1 LKNYFLA
8 FGFASGVLPVWRK
21 LPVAVAFCLMFC
33 GLQARAQMRP
43 SSGDLPLAP
52 PFQLTYEIEDGKTKK
67 IVAVGAMN
75 PKETQDNIEIESLWT
90 KRGAR
95 HFWTTR
101 FKNSG
106 DVQRWLTLRWK
117 ARVQLSGER
126 AYWPGRGEPK
136 RAAELDAGGK
146 TDAQLN
152 TLPLQVAFDDQR
164 GLALALDPMEIFSD
178 WSVEWKTL
186 DADSG
191 VMTLEIPL
199 VLDAGQSDE
208 IVLEIFDFAPRH
220 GHLDA
225 VQKYYDAH
233 PEAFWPRDNID
244 PRISGGG
251 ATYVVWNQNEPEL
264 ARRFNGDWE
273 WVYAP
278 FKRTGDIYGREEFW
292 NYTPARPITDKTR
305 NLSREEFHK
314 ARRERLERGL
324 RADTAMLFYTPAF
337 IYAEEQLALEKYPGA
352 IIRKPDGK
360 YSGYFSTPWVTGHDN
375 EVLMYPWGND
385 FSRQS
390 QRDAKQLVEDNLNIQ
405 GFAYDV
411 VTGSHRHRGAGLNE
425 SPRRAFDA
433 NGVYVD
439 IAVGTALM
447 MDFTREL
454 ERDGK
459 KMANVS
465 NLSGLMRSYEAARS
479 DAAMYERPPY
489 LNLDFLKAHR
499 LSLGHK
505 PLAWW
510 DDWGLSEML
519 RWEEMSGE
527 EIRQAYL
534 GARDYVLLSS
544 LAYGGAPT
552 YRLAVGTPKLIR
564 WLKPIRRI
572 LRAGWEPV
580 PGVLPTPDTLWP
592 ARYGR
597 GLGAYV
603 TIGNQSR
610 ENFKGQIQIENDV
623 LGSDNYL
630 FAAHDGRALRQSVS
644 GRITTIDVEIA
655 AHEPLVLQAV
665 ARLAPNARGAAT
677 LSWQSDGAH
686 GTVKIEGALSPLG
699 VLPPH
704 GEDASAKVVR
714 NKNVWSWSSPIF
726 ASDFQKLR
734 AFPFFDDKGAS
745 ATIVLPK
752 NAAPDEEWAAMRLQE
767 YFNFWGRKG
776 LTPARKI
783 EIPIVRGEASQTGNL
798 IVIGGENK
806 NGAPVKLEGTR
817 LTVSGKTPA
826 QTRAA
831 TLALLDALDEK
842 YFYVGQFPTSGE
854 DAKGESAALKK
865 AGISGGI
872 LD

>member
-1 LKNYFLA
+1 ML
-8 FGFASGVLPVWRK
+8 
-21 LPVAVAFCLMFC
+21 C
-33 GLQARAQMRP
+33 GSQAHAQTRF
-43 SSGDLPLAP
+43 SSSDLPFAP
-52 PFQLTYEIEDGKTKK
+52 PFYLSYEIEDGKTKK
-67 IVAVGAMN
+67 IVAAGAMN
-75 PKETQDNIEIESLWT
+75 PKETQDDIEIESLW
-90 KRGAR
+90 KKSGA
-95 HFWTTR
+95 HSLWTMR

-106 DVQRWLTLRWK
+106 AAQRWLTLRWR
-117 ARVQLSGER
+117 AHVQLSDNR
-126 AYWPGRGEPK
+126 AYWPGQGEPK
-136 RAAELDAGGK
+136 RGAELDAGGA

-152 TLPLQVAFDDQR
+152 TLPLFLAFDDRR

-178 WSVEWKTL
+178 WSVSWKTL
-186 DADSG
+186 DAKNG
-191 VMTLEIPL
+191 EMTLEIPL
-199 VLDAGQSDE
+199 VLDAGQSDAIAIE
-208 IVLEIFDFAPRH
+208 VFDFAPRH

-233 PEAFWPRDNID
+233 PAAFWPRENID

-264 ARRFNGDWE
+264 ARRFIGDWE

-278 FKRTGDIYGREEFW
+278 FKRTGDLYGREEFW
-292 NYTPARPITDKTR
+292 DYTPARPITDKTR
-305 NLSREEFHK
+305 NLPREEFHK

-337 IYAEEQLALEKYPGA
+337 IYCEEQLALEKYPGA
-352 IIRKPDGK
+352 IIRTPDGK
-360 YSGYFSTPWVTGHDN
+360 YAGYFNTPWVTGHDN
-375 EVLMYPWGND
+375 EVLMYPWGNK
-385 FSRQS
+385 FSEQS
-390 QRDAKQLVEDNLNIQ
+390 QRDAKQLVDDNLNIQ

-411 VTGSHRHRGAGLNE
+411 VTGSRRHRGAGLNE

-439 IAVGTALM
+439 IGVGTAKM

-459 KMANVS
+459 KMALVS
-465 NLSGLMRSYEAARS
+465 NLSGLCRSYETARS

-499 LSLGHK
+499 LALGHK
-505 PLAWW
+505 PLCWW

-519 RWEEMSGE
+519 RWEEMSGA

-534 GARDYVLLSS
+534 GARDYVLLAS
-544 LAYGGAPT
+544 LAYGGTPT

-564 WLKPIRRI
+564 WLKPLRRI

-580 PGVLPTPDTLWP
+580 TGVLPTPDTLWP
-592 ARYGR
+592 ARYGK

-603 TIGNQSR
+603 TIGNQSP

-623 LGSDNYL
+623 LGEANYL
-630 FAAHDGRALRQSVS
+630 FAAHDGRALKQSVS
-644 GRITTIDVEIA
+644 GRITTIDVEIP

-665 ARLAPNARGAAT
+665 ARLAPTTKGAAT
-677 LSWQSDGAH
+677 LSWQSDGAR
-686 GTVKIEGALSPLG
+686 GAMTIDGALPVLG

-704 GEDASAKVVR
+704 GEDASAKVAR
-714 NKNVWSWSSPIF
+714 NKNQWTWNSPIF
-726 ASDFQKLR
+726 GTDFQTLR

-745 ATIVLPK
+745 ATIVLPQ
-752 NAAPDEEWAAMRLQE
+752 NATPDEEWAAMRLQE
-767 YFNFWGRKG
+767 YFDFWGRKG

-783 EIPIVRGEASQTGNL
+783 EIPIVRDDAPKTGNIIL
-798 IVIGGENK
+798 IGGERK
-806 NGAPVKLEGTR
+806 NAAPVHLEGTR
-817 LTVSGKTPA
+817 LTIAGKTPA

-831 TLALLDALDEK
+831 MLALLDALDEK

-854 DAKGESAALKK
+854 DAKGEEAALKK